1 MSSQD
6 ISSRIEKI
14 INDNKV
20 VLFMKGTKEMPMCGF
35 SSMVVAILNKLSVEF
50 QDINI
55 LEDNELREGVKIY
68 SNWPTIPQLYILKIL
83 QVILQVF
90 SVIYTGYQVGLK
102 IIQDNIIKNAFD
114 RSILMIMFPILNIWK
129 IEFYYEMLNQND
141 CHMFLY
147 RKN

>member
-6 ISSRIEKI
+6 ISNRIEKI

-35 SSMVVAILNKLSVEF
+35 SSMVVAILNKLNVEF

-68 SNWPTIPQLYILKIL
+68 SNWPTIPQLYINQEFIGGSDIAKELYYSGEL
-83 QVILQVF
+83 Q
-90 SVIYTGYQVGLK
+90 
-102 IIQDNIIKNAFD
+102 
-114 RSILMIMFPILNIWK
+114 SILDK
-129 IEFYYEMLNQND
+129 V
-141 CHMFLY
+141 
-147 RKN
+147 K